1 MNTDWNNVNEIK
13 SALLKLDDINGCED
27 FDIEELELTLQSQ
40 LKCELEQVQFLE
52 SEKAKIGNPESL
64 TSVIL
69 NQVWREFGNQIG
81 LDITAETLVERYE
94 KAHPEKYDEVGK
106 NVMKDHGYR
115 DAKDLFQR
123 EWKTGELVDA
133 YTGKKLSDV
142 EKLNVDHVVSRKEL
156 FESYRRKQADLNVE
170 ELANNPE
177 NLQPT
182 NEALNKSKRE
192 SSVDEWLG
200 KREIREK
207 DLIAQNERAT
217 QKIMN
222 SDLSEEDKRLKIDEN
237 NRRLQNK
244 LDADEQRMRVCDREA
259 RYAINKD
266 IAVNATME
274 IGKKAC
280 EDAVK
285 MMVVTALFKLA
296 QKVMKGL
303 VRYFKSKA
311 KTFKKFL
318 NEMRTSIKEFFLEIK
333 DVLWKGAG
341 TFIGS
346 IVTEIMGPII
356 NSFKRISSMFKQ
368 AGASLM
374 EAIRY
379 LSDEENKNKPFR
391 IKIAQVGKI
400 IVAGIFGGVAVVLSD
415 AFEKLLWD
423 FPGMQVV
430 IPTLGTLAN
439 VIGMFFASLLSGL
452 LGTVVIY
459 RIDKYIE
466 EQQIKELTEQ
476 QIDKNND
483 VLNLQEMIKHT
494 NEAILI
500 QKKETVITGINQR
513 HEEAQK
519 EIYKSLSEIFDDKE
533 EVSSDV
539 DFTVMNK
546 KLSKLKLSLSEE

>member
-1 MNTDWNNVNEIK
+1 MNNNWNNVNEIK
-13 SALLKLDDINGCED
+13 SALLKPDDINDYED

-52 SEKAKIGNPESL
+52 SEKTKIGNPESL
-64 TSVIL
+64 TSVVL

-94 KAHPEKYDEVGK
+94 KAHSEKYDEVGK
-106 NVMKDHGYR
+106 NVMKDHSYR

-133 YTGKKLSDV
+133 YTGKALSDV

-156 FESYRRKQADLNVE
+156 FESYRRKQAALNVE
-170 ELANNPE
+170 ELANKSE

-192 SSVDEWLG
+192 YSVDEWLG

-207 DLIAQNERAT
+207 DLIAQNERAN

-266 IAVNATME
+266 IAVNATIE

-318 NEMRTSIKEFFLEIK
+318 DEMRTSIKEFFGEIK

-346 IVTEIMGPII
+346 MVTEIMGPVI

-379 LSDEENKNKPFR
+379 LSNEENKNKPFS

-415 AFEKLLWD
+415 TFEKLLWD
-423 FPGMQVV
+423 FPGMQIV

-483 VLNLQEMIKHT
+483 VLNLQGVVNNVKEVS
-494 NEAILI
+494 LI
-500 QKKETVITGINQR
+500 QRKEVVISNIKSR
-513 HEEAQK
+513 HEYVQK
-519 EIYKSLSEIFDDKE
+519 EMVKSLEKIFDDSENVNHDENFAEMDKLLRNLNFGFKE
-533 EVSSDV
+533 
-539 DFTVMNK
+539 
-546 KLSKLKLSLSEE
+546 

>member
-1 MNTDWNNVNEIK
+1 MNNDWNNVNEIK
-13 SALLKLDDINGCED
+13 SALLKPDDINDYED

-64 TSVIL
+64 TSVVL

-94 KAHPEKYDEVGK
+94 KAHSEKYDEVGK
-106 NVMKDHGYR
+106 NVMKDHSYR

-133 YTGKKLSDV
+133 YTGKALSDV

-156 FESYRRKQADLNVE
+156 FESYRRKQAALNVE
-170 ELANNPE
+170 ELANKSE

-192 SSVDEWLG
+192 YSVDEWLG

-207 DLIAQNERAT
+207 DLIAQNERAN

-266 IAVNATME
+266 IAVNATIE

-318 NEMRTSIKEFFLEIK
+318 DEMRTSIKEFFGEIK

-346 IVTEIMGPII
+346 MVTEIMGPVI

-379 LSDEENKNKPFR
+379 LSNEENKNKPFS

-415 AFEKLLWD
+415 TFEKLLWD
-423 FPGMQVV
+423 FPGMQIV

-466 EQQIKELTEQ
+466 EQQIKELTE
-476 QIDKNND
+476 
-483 VLNLQEMIKHT
+483 
-494 NEAILI
+494 
-500 QKKETVITGINQR
+500 
-513 HEEAQK
+513 
-519 EIYKSLSEIFDDKE
+519 LSYHFLLRKQP
-533 EVSSDV
+533 
-539 DFTVMNK
+539 
-546 KLSKLKLSLSEE
+546 

>member
-1 MNTDWNNVNEIK
+1 MNNDWNNVNEIK
-13 SALLKLDDINGCED
+13 SALLKPDDINDYED

-64 TSVIL
+64 TSVVL

-94 KAHPEKYDEVGK
+94 KAHSEKYDEVGK
-106 NVMKDHGYR
+106 NVMKDHSYR

-133 YTGKKLSDV
+133 YTGKALSDV

-156 FESYRRKQADLNVE
+156 FESYRRKQAALNVE
-170 ELANNPE
+170 ELANKSE

-192 SSVDEWLG
+192 YSVDEWLG

-207 DLIAQNERAT
+207 DLIAQNERAN

-266 IAVNATME
+266 IAVNATIE

-318 NEMRTSIKEFFLEIK
+318 DEMRTSIKEFFGEIK

-346 IVTEIMGPII
+346 MVTEIMGPVI

-379 LSDEENKNKPFR
+379 LSNEENKNKPFS

-415 AFEKLLWD
+415 TFEKLLWD
-423 FPGMQVV
+423 FPGMQIV

-483 VLNLQEMIKHT
+483 VLNLQGVVNNVKEVS
-494 NEAILI
+494 LI
-500 QKKETVITGINQR
+500 QRKEVVISNIKSR
-513 HEEAQK
+513 HEYVQK
-519 EIYKSLSEIFDDKE
+519 EMVKSLEKIFDDSENVNHDENFAEMDKLLRNLNFGFKE
-533 EVSSDV
+533 
-539 DFTVMNK
+539 
-546 KLSKLKLSLSEE
+546 